1 MGRILCIDYGRKRIG
16 LAISD
21 ESNRF
26 ALPLR
31 TLEYSNLQENI
42 NSIIKL
48 VEEFNV
54 ERIVIGLPRE
64 PATGKITSLGK
75 EIESF
80 AKVLSGLCDREVVF
94 CDEWYT
100 TKQAESVLI
109 EADISRKKR
118 RKYIDAL
125 SAVLILQSFLDSK
138 QQNK

>member
-80 AKVLSGLCDREVVF
+80 AKVLSGICDREVVF

-118 RKYIDAL
+118 RKYIDVL

>member
-48 VEEFNV
+48 VEEFNI